1 MAILHTQIRE
11 YLDYCQLQKML
22 NLKTLKAYRIDLN
35 QFEAFFNDTLD
46 PLTKECICKYV
57 QMLHTKY
64 KPKTVKRKIACIRAF
79 INYLEFDEQIT
90 SNPISKIHLEF
101 REPFTLPKSLPLS
114 TIQKLLK
121 SVYRHV
127 EQKSQCQNHKFTGLR
142 DMAVLELLFAT
153 GLRVSELCS
162 VIAEDINLKNGFVRV
177 LGKGSRERIIFIS
190 NADTLSTLRA
200 YQKAYL
206 KEISESGW
214 FFTNRLGNRLSEQSV
229 RGIIKKYAKMAK
241 LDEHITP
248 HMLRH
253 SFATLML
260 EEDVDIRYIQ
270 NILGH
275 SSITTTQIYT
285 HVSLNKQKNIMRKK
299 HPRNRIVL

>member
-1 MAILHTQIRE
+1 MTQLHTQIKD
-11 YLDYCQLQKML
+11 YLKYCQFQKML
-22 NLKTLKAYRIDLN
+22 NSKTLKAYRIDLS
-35 QFEAFFNDTLD
+35 QFEAFFVDTSE
-46 PLTKECICKYV
+46 PLTKACISQYV
-57 QMLHTKY
+57 QMLHTQF

-90 SNPISKIHLEF
+90 SNPISKIHLDF

-121 SVYRHV
+121 SVYKYVKQH
-127 EQKSQCQNHKFTGLR
+127 NHQFSGLR
-142 DMAVLELLFAT
+142 DIAVLELLFAT

-162 VIAEDINLKNGFVRV
+162 VVPEDLDLKNGFVRV
-177 LGKGSRERIIFIS
+177 QGKGARERIIFIS
-190 NADTLSTLRA
+190 NSDTLSALRS
-200 YQKAYL
+200 YQKVYQ
-206 KEISESGW
+206 KQIVESGC
-214 FFTNRLGNRLSEQSV
+214 FFVNRRGNRLSEQSV
-229 RGIIKKYAKMAK
+229 RGLIRKYTEIAK
-241 LDEHITP
+241 LNEHITP

-299 HPRNRIVL
+299 HPRNRIML

>member
-1 MAILHTQIRE
+1 MTQLHTQIKD
-11 YLDYCQLQKML
+11 YMNYCQFQKML
-22 NLKTLKAYRIDLN
+22 NFKTLKAYRIDLH
-35 QFEAFFNDTLD
+35 QFEIFFSDTSE
-46 PLTKECICKYV
+46 PLAKEFISKYI
-57 QMLHTKY
+57 QMLHAQY

-79 INYLEFDEQIT
+79 INYLEFDEQIA
-90 SNPISKIHLEF
+90 SNPISKMHLEF

-121 SVYRHV
+121 SVYRNV
-127 EQKSQCQNHKFTGLR
+127 EQQCQNHNFTRFR
-142 DMAVLELLFAT
+142 DIAVLELLFAT

-162 VIAEDINLKNGFVRV
+162 VTPEDLNLKNGFVRV
-177 LGKGSRERIIFIS
+177 QGKGARERIIFIS
-190 NADTLSTLRA
+190 NPDTLSALRS
-200 YQKAYL
+200 YQKFYI

-214 FFTNRLGNRLSEQSV
+214 FFVNRLGNRLSEQSV
-229 RGIIKKYAKMAK
+229 RGIIKKYTEIAK

-248 HMLRH
+248 HMFRH

-270 NILGH
+270 SILGH

-285 HVSLNKQKNIMRKK
+285 HVSLNKQKSIMRKK
-299 HPRNRIVL
+299 HPRNRINL